1 MLEPCEDLD
10 FLLRKFQRDV
20 CAVMGVPDDI
30 MGIQQKGGTETV
42 RKTMATGRVF
52 SSNMQDLCRQL
63 SLLLGEVYQTIYKKD
78 NAEFTLIPMP
88 RLEIECVADLK
99 VLSEIGA
106 LNPDMSLQISQIVL
120 GEDIDNKR
128 KRMRLMADAQGQ
140 QQRQQDQARLKGDGG
155 TFIMNP
161 GEVQELKGKGKDKPP
176 VSKKG
181 DAKKADTAPRN
192 PKGAGSG

>member
-1 MLEPCEDLD
+1 MLEPCEDLE

-63 SLLLGEVYQTIYKKD
+63 SLLLGEVYRTIYKKD

-88 RLEIECVADLK
+88 RLEIESVADLK

-128 KRMRLMADAQGQ
+128 KRMRLMTDARGRQ
-140 QQRQQDQARLKGDGG
+140 QQQDQAQQDGDGG
-155 TFIMNP
+155 NFMMNP
-161 GEVQELKGKGKDKPP
+161 GEVQELKGGGKDKPAAAR
-176 VSKKG
+176 KGNDRKG
-181 DAKKADTAPRN
+181 DAKKTDAAPRN
-192 PKGAGSG
+192 AK